1 MAFEN
6 TNAVVANA
14 AVDAAFI
21 PELWSDE
28 VVAAYKSNLVF
39 ANLVRKLN
47 HRGKKGDTIYIP
59 RPSRS
64 VATRRSSTTT
74 PYTVSVLAYADDT
87 RITVPIDKHTEYT
100 RLFDD
105 FAQVQSLESL
115 RRFFTDDAGYAI
127 SQAVDIDLI
136 NEQLGVAFSTLAFVS
151 GVEGTIDASASTYV
165 ASSALEG
172 DGTDLSG
179 LNATAGGAY
188 AAITDDA
195 IRAGVR
201 RLDDN
206 DVPMA
211 NRYWAI
217 APSTKETLIGLPRF
231 TEEAFV
237 GERGGANSIRNGLI
251 GDTYSVEVYVTNQL
265 PQIDASDGA
274 TVLGELSLMFHQ
286 DAEVLVEQMGVRT
299 QQQYKQEF
307 LADLMTADMIYGV
320 QNLRDTSIVPIISST
335 S

>member
-6 TNAVVANA
+6 TNAIVANA

-28 VVAAYKSNLVF
+28 VVAAYKKNLVF

-47 HRGKKGDTIYIP
+47 HRGKKGDTIYLP
-59 RPSRS
+59 QPSRS
-64 VATRRSSTTT
+64 LATRRSSTTT

-87 RITVPIDKHTEYT
+87 RITVPIDKHTEYS

-105 FAQVQSLESL
+105 FAQTQALESL

-127 SQAVDIDLI
+127 SQATDTDLI
-136 NEQLGVAFSTLAFVS
+136 NEQLAVSFSTLAFDTTS
-151 GVEGTIDASASTYV
+151 YDNYQLIDSDTSVYV
-165 ASSALEG
+165 ANSAI
-172 DGTDLSG
+172 DG
-179 LNATAGGAY
+179 AGADVAALGTSY
-188 AAITDDA
+188 AAIADA
-195 IRAGVR
+195 GIRAGIR
-201 RLDDN
+201 KLDVA

-211 NRYWAI
+211 NRHWAI
-217 APSTKETLIGLPRF
+217 RPETKETLIGLPRF

-237 GERGGANSIRNGLI
+237 GERSGSNSIRNGLV
-251 GDTYSVEVYVTNQL
+251 GDTYGVGVYVSNQI
-265 PQIDASDGA
+265 PQIESTSGDDDVAGQAS
-274 TVLGELSLMFHQ
+274 LLFHS

-299 QQQYKQEF
+299 QRQYKQEF
-307 LADLMTADMIYGV
+307 LADLMTADAIYGV
-320 QNLRDTSIVPIISST
+320 KNIRTSSIVPIFST

>member
-6 TNAVVANA
+6 TNAIVANA

-28 VVAAYKSNLVF
+28 VVAAYKKNLVF

-64 VATRRSSTTT
+64 VATRRSDTTT
-74 PYTVSVLAYADDT
+74 PYTVNVLAYSDST
-87 RITVPIDKHTEYT
+87 RITVPIDKHTEYS

-105 FAQVQSLESL
+105 FAMVQSLESL

-127 SQAVDIDLI
+127 SQAVDVDLI
-136 NEQLGVAFSTLAFVS
+136 NEQLAVPFSTLSFVS

-165 ASSALEG
+165 ANSAIEG
-172 DGTDLSG
+172 DGSDLAA
-179 LNATAGGAY
+179 LNATAGGSY
-188 AAITDDA
+188 QAIEDA
-195 IRAGVR
+195 GIRAAVR
-201 RLDDN
+201 KLDQN

-211 NRYWAI
+211 NRHWAI
-217 APSTKETLIGLPRF
+217 RPETKETLIGLPRF

-237 GERGGANSIRNGLI
+237 GERGAGNSIRNGLV
-251 GDTYSVEVYVTNQL
+251 GDTYGVDVYVTNQL

-274 TVLGELSLMFHQ
+274 TVLGQVSLFFHS

-320 QNLRDTSIVPIISST
+320 KNLRDSSIVPIFSGT
-335 S
+335 A